1 MEMAYFYYGGGY
13 MAIDQNDPRWSRFP
27 KDVLR
32 PSAPYIYFL
41 SLSKSEIG
49 KIILQEVSPY
59 FNNRIRK
66 EINNNNTIDAAFDFL
81 DTVIASEYNK
91 ERNFLEYLKNKTK
104 TLSNFSPPLLASD
117 WSSFVKELREQVGAG
132 TNKIQSMENE
142 LRRLRHQNERR
153 GERQSIAK
161 KEGYDQ
167 DQITKL
173 TDYVEKLTRLI
184 STSTIDNTS
193 IANQI
198 YSLVLSKYGDKLI
211 SISRNGEL
219 NFNRSQ
225 LLGLVN
231 TITTT
236 VLHDY
241 IIKTS
246 INDKGIYNQYNT
258 AFNIDQFK
266 ESLNSSVI
274 ESSVD
279 ELLKKAEAL
288 PFISQDL
295 AESFGYQKEEG
306 NNIQDAELDKL
317 ANIIQSVNNNASRV
331 FEIGATFQELYKDFT
346 VPETAF
352 KMVSNGNAFA
362 EISSLVNFSLSG
374 AFSTFNTGATG
385 AKPDNILGFLTI
397 DIDELLNLKKNNKQA
412 YNAALKELN
421 QIHGALY
428 KLSHEMKSTNTDKYY
443 KIQRLK
449 WDRATKEIEE
459 SLIKLKEIYNVL
471 DNCYIIEDSTKN
483 YISLYGKTINH
494 KLSDSFHGGSL
505 GPNITD
511 QITKISGLASIGGIS
526 FPDAQWLISA
536 IINSGP
542 EMVGQNNKH
551 MLEDYLAAFAT
562 ILLFD
567 DQINVVKDAYKAMVN
582 KLPSSGSV
590 TKIHLFSLNDG
601 YYPLSFVLQMTRDA
615 LVKNYAEAQRFITNS
630 PEGGAKVE
638 ISGYVTEPQEAF
650 KNKKAENQWLATR
663 DTALAETKLSIQF
676 LVGFMGVL
684 DKLFPSFK

>member
-1 MEMAYFYYGGGY
+1 
-13 MAIDQNDPRWSRFP
+13 MAIDQNDPRWLRFP
-27 KDVLR
+27 QNVLY

-41 SLSKSEIG
+41 SLQDSEIG

-104 TLSNFSPPLLASD
+104 ELSNFSPPLLASD
-117 WSSFVKELREQVGAG
+117 WSSFVKELQEQVGAG

-153 GERQSIAK
+153 GERQNIAK

-198 YSLVLSKYGDKLI
+198 YSLVLSKYGNRLI
-211 SISRNGEL
+211 SISQNGEL
-219 NFNRSQ
+219 NFNRTQ
-225 LLGLVN
+225 LLALVN
-231 TITTT
+231 TIATT

-246 INDKGIYNQYNT
+246 ISDNGIYRQYNT
-258 AFNIDQFK
+258 AFNIDKFK
-266 ESLNSSVI
+266 ESLNSSTI

-279 ELLKKAEAL
+279 ELLKRAEAL

-295 AESFGYQKEEG
+295 AKSFGYQKEEG
-306 NNIQDAELDKL
+306 SYLQNAELNKL
-317 ANIIQSVNNNASRV
+317 SNIIQSVNNNASRI

-352 KMVSNGNAFA
+352 KIVSTSNTFA

-374 AFSTFNTGATG
+374 AFSTSNTGATG

-421 QIHGALY
+421 EIHGALD
-428 KLSHEMKSTNTDKYY
+428 KLSHDMKSTNTDQYY

-459 SLIKLKEIYNVL
+459 HLIKLKEVYNTL
-471 DNCYIIEDSTKN
+471 DHCYIIEDSTKN

-494 KLSDSFHGGSL
+494 KLSDSLHGGSL

-542 EMVGQNNKH
+542 EMIGQNNKH

-567 DQINVVKDAYKAMVN
+567 DQINVVKDAYKAMVT

-590 TKIHLFSLNDG
+590 TKIHLFSVNDG

-615 LVKNYAEAQRFITNS
+615 LVKNYVEAQKFITNS

-638 ISGYVTEPQEAF
+638 ISGYVKEPQEAF
-650 KNKKAENQWLATR
+650 KNKKAENQWIATR

-684 DKLFPSFK
+684 DKLFPSLK

>member
-1 MEMAYFYYGGGY
+1 
-13 MAIDQNDPRWSRFP
+13 MAIDQNDPRWLRFP
-27 KDVLR
+27 QNVLY

-41 SLSKSEIG
+41 SLQDSEIG

-104 TLSNFSPPLLASD
+104 ELSNFSPPLLASD
-117 WSSFVKELREQVGAG
+117 WSSFVKELQEQVGAG

-153 GERQSIAK
+153 GERQNIAK

-198 YSLVLSKYGDKLI
+198 YSLVLSKYGNRLI
-211 SISRNGEL
+211 SISQNGEL
-219 NFNRSQ
+219 NFNRTQ
-225 LLGLVN
+225 LLALVN
-231 TITTT
+231 TIATT

-246 INDKGIYNQYNT
+246 ISDNGIYRQYNT
-258 AFNIDQFK
+258 AFNIDKFK
-266 ESLNSSVI
+266 ESLNSSTI

-279 ELLKKAEAL
+279 ELLKRAEAL

-295 AESFGYQKEEG
+295 AKSFGYQKEEG
-306 NNIQDAELDKL
+306 SYLQNAELNKL
-317 ANIIQSVNNNASRV
+317 SNIIQSVNNNASRI

-352 KMVSNGNAFA
+352 KIVSTSNTFA

-374 AFSTFNTGATG
+374 AFSTSNTGATG

-421 QIHGALY
+421 EIHGALD
-428 KLSHEMKSTNTDKYY
+428 KLSHDMKSTNTDQYY

-459 SLIKLKEIYNVL
+459 HLIKLKEVYNTL
-471 DNCYIIEDSTKN
+471 DHCYIIEDSTKN

-494 KLSDSFHGGSL
+494 KLSDSLHGGSL

-542 EMVGQNNKH
+542 EMIGQNNKH

-567 DQINVVKDAYKAMVN
+567 DQINVVKDAYKAMVT

-590 TKIHLFSLNDG
+590 TKIHLFSVNDG

-615 LVKNYAEAQRFITNS
+615 LVKNYVEAQKFITNS

-638 ISGYVTEPQEAF
+638 ISGYVKEPQEAF
-650 KNKKAENQWLATR
+650 KNKKAENQWIATR

-676 LVGFMGVL
+676 LVCFMGVL
-684 DKLFPSFK
+684 DKLFPSLK